1 MEAGETVSI
10 LQNKDMM
17 SLQLIH
23 HQQCARRQERYLV
36 LLHIFS
42 ELKNWSLKMN
52 LMQCGHVLHYCM
64 FQEKIRGKL
73 LSKFVNRL
81 NQKGF
86 FIVLYCSWKYG
97 IQDREEKG
105 RHFTDLT
112 ERELQALLSD
122 ILNYQLI
129 KMWRTDDARPGN
141 KQQWLNV
148 LLRKDCNIISKN

>member
-1 MEAGETVSI
+1 MCEKTRTLSGVVTYIQRAEELEFENEFDAVWA
-10 LQNKDMM
+10 
-17 SLQLIH
+17 
-23 HQQCARRQERYLV
+23 CAS
-36 LLHIFS
+36 LLHVSRENQRKALI
-42 ELKNWSLKMN
+42 KICKSLKPE
-52 LMQCGHVLHYCM
+52 G
-64 FQEKIRGKL
+64 
-73 LSKFVNRL
+73 
-81 NQKGF
+81 
-86 FIVLYCSWKYG
+86 VLYCSWKYG